1 MICAV
6 RCRVPIMLNKND
18 YISLPVAIIA
28 NLLWEPL
35 CHSGLRYLS
44 CFACL
49 GPSMHN
55 FVYELSTWFFFLLSF
70 HSAIQSLA
78 GTHTAYPTLCLHQP
92 VIRHT
97 DYTKCKL
104 VSLIPSAS
112 AAVVVDAVAA
122 AAGVATSIILAL
134 SYYTTHLFW
143 HEHAPNGKKV

>member
-28 NLLWEPL
+28 NLLWDPL
-35 CHSGLRYLS
+35 CQSGLRYLS

-55 FVYELSTWFFFLLSF
+55 IVYELSTWYFFSSFRNIFTCSHPHSVPYSLPSSARRVAHRLYKMQISLS
-70 HSAIQSLA
+70 HS
-78 GTHTAYPTLCLHQP
+78 GCDRRCHRRC
-92 VIRHT
+92 R
-97 DYTKCKL
+97 
-104 VSLIPSAS
+104 
-112 AAVVVDAVAA
+112 AA
-122 AAGVATSIILAL
+122 AIATSIILAL